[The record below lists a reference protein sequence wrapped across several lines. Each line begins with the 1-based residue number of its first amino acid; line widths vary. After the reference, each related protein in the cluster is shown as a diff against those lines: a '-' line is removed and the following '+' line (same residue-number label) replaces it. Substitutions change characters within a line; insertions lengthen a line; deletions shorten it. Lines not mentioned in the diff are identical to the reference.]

1 MRRGR
6 SPWPALLLLITSI
19 RFVVAARMPLS
30 ADEAYYWV
38 WSRALAPGYL
48 DHPPMVALW
57 IRAGTALAGQS
68 PLGIRLLGPLAAA
81 GGTWLLAKAAEDI
94 APARR
99 AGLVAA
105 CLLNGTLLLNVGAV
119 VMTPDTPLLLFWTA
133 GLFCLARLLR
143 SGNANWWLAFGASAG
158 LALDSKYTA
167 LLLGMSVALWLVAL
181 PAARRW
187 RGAWQVYAGALLA
200 FALFAPVL
208 LWNSAHHWASFV
220 KQGGR
225 SGDWAPAQ
233 AVRYLGELIAGQ
245 IGLATPVILAACCVG
260 LWRLCRRGRW
270 QNPGLAL
277 ILCVTLL
284 PALVFIEHAFG
295 DRVQANWPG
304 IVYPGAVLAAACAGV
319 GFWRMAAFSGLAI
332 AAPVYLQAA
341 FAPLSLPRKLD
352 FSLIRLAGWNDLAGT
367 VYVAAAAHHAG
378 FVAADDYGLASEL
391 AFRLHMPVLGVEPRW
406 AMFALAPAPPETG
419 NGILLRSA
427 RRSGVPDAALWPGA
441 TYLGEATRQRHG
453 QVAETYRLYLVAP
466 PTPAAGAVQLPARPA
481 AHG

>member
-1 MRRGR
+1 
-6 SPWPALLLLITSI
+6 
-19 RFVVAARMPLS
+19 
-30 ADEAYYWV
+30 
-38 WSRALAPGYL
+38 
-48 DHPPMVALW
+48 
-57 IRAGTALAGQS
+57 
-68 PLGIRLLGPLAAA
+68 
-81 GGTWLLAKAAEDI
+81 
-94 APARR
+94 
-99 AGLVAA
+99 
-105 CLLNGTLLLNVGAV
+105 
-119 VMTPDTPLLLFWTA
+119 
-133 GLFCLARLLR
+133 
-143 SGNANWWLAFGASAG
+143 
-158 LALDSKYTA
+158 
-167 LLLGMSVALWLVAL
+167 
-181 PAARRW
+181 
-187 RGAWQVYAGALLA
+187 
-200 FALFAPVL
+200 
-208 LWNSAHHWASFV
+208 
-220 KQGGR
+220 
-225 SGDWAPAQ
+225 
-233 AVRYLGELIAGQ
+233 
-245 IGLATPVILAACCVG
+245 
-260 LWRLCRRGRW
+260 
-270 QNPGLAL
+270 LAL

-453 QVAETYRLYLVAP
+453 RVAETYRLYLVAP